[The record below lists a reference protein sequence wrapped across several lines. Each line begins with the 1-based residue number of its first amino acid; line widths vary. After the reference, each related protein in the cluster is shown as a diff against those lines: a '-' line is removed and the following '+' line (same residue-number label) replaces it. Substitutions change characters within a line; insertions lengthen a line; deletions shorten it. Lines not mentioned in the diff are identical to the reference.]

1 MAKAA
6 TGMVIVPPR
15 MVLVTPAMVRELTE
29 DLRTELPGYQF
40 RIVND
45 YVGRLSHDYFVEAD
59 GEVPNAAIERLQAI
73 LARYG
78 DSSKTRPR

>member
-6 TGMVIVPPR
+6 TGIVIVPPC
-15 MVLVTPAMVRELTE
+15 MVLVTPAMVSELTA

-40 RIVND
+40 QIVND

-59 GEVPNAAIERLQAI
+59 GEVPDAAIETLQAI
-73 LARYG
+73 LARNG
-78 DSSKTRPR
+78 NSSKTHPR